1 MHACL
6 VYTRLPRTPTLAS
19 HTHACLAQHLQ
30 QLLDEIVVGMGGR
43 ESADRR
49 RYRIISRRDIANG
62 GNASGQPGAQAADS
76 TAHTLLTR
84 PAGGVQRLSMRGV
97 DVQFGLP
104 GGGGV
109 PLDRSMAV
117 R

>member
-1 MHACL
+1 M
-6 VYTRLPRTPTLAS
+6 
-19 HTHACLAQHLQ
+19 
-30 QLLDEIVVGMGGR
+30 VGMGGR
-43 ESADRR
+43 ESGDRR

-62 GNASGQPGAQAADS
+62 GEAGGHPSAPSADS
-76 TAHTLLTR
+76 SAHALLTR

-117 R
+117 RLVPNSSTRVVVANVYTRID